1 MHDDRWYSGG
11 EEMRAIERQLI
22 EHEGLEKKV
31 YCCPAGKLT
40 VGVGRNLQDKG
51 ITEEEAL
58 FLLRND
64 IAECEDDLRS
74 IFPEFDALDEY
85 RKRVLTDMRFNLGLS
100 GFRMFKK
107 MIAAVKDKDFSLAA
121 EEMKDSN
128 WYRQV
133 GKRAEK
139 LFKMM
144 KRPV

>member
-1 MHDDRWYSGG
+1 MK
-11 EEMRAIERQLI
+11 AIEKQLI

-31 YCCPAGKLT
+31 YRCPAGKLT
-40 VGVGRNLQDKG
+40 VGVGRNLEDKG

-74 IFPEFDALDEY
+74 IFTEYDALDES
-85 RKRVLTDMRFNLGLS
+85 RKRVLIDMRFNLGPS
-100 GFRMFKK
+100 RFRQFKK
-107 MIAAVKDKDFSLAA
+107 LIAAVKEKEFSRAA

-133 GKRAEK
+133 GKRAET

-144 KRPV
+144 EIAG

>member
-1 MHDDRWYSGG
+1 MK
-11 EEMRAIERQLI
+11 AIEKQLI

-31 YCCPAGKLT
+31 YRCPAGKLT
-40 VGVGRNLQDKG
+40 VGVGRNLEDKG

-74 IFPEFDALDEY
+74 IFTEYDALDES
-85 RKRVLTDMRFNLGLS
+85 RKRVLIDMRFNLGPS
-100 GFRMFKK
+100 RFRQFKK
-107 MIAAVKDKDFSLAA
+107 LIAAVKEKEFSRAA

-133 GKRAEK
+133 GKRAET
-139 LFKMM
+139 LFEMM
-144 KRPV
+144 EIAG

>member
-1 MHDDRWYSGG
+1 MK
-11 EEMRAIERQLI
+11 AIEKQLI

-31 YCCPAGKLT
+31 YHCPAGKLT
-40 VGVGRNLQDKG
+40 VGVGRNLEDKG

-74 IFPEFDALDEY
+74 IFKEYDALDEF
-85 RKRVLTDMRFNLGLS
+85 RKRVLIDMRFNLGPS
-100 GFRMFKK
+100 RFRQFKK
-107 MIAAVKDKDFSLAA
+107 LIAAVKEKEFSRAA

-133 GKRAEK
+133 GKRAET
-139 LFKMM
+139 LFRMM
-144 KRPV
+144 ELAG

>member
-1 MHDDRWYSGG
+1 MK
-11 EEMRAIERQLI
+11 AIEKQLI
-22 EHEGLEKKV
+22 KHEGLEKKV
-31 YCCPAGKLT
+31 YRCPAGKLT
-40 VGVGRNLQDKG
+40 VGVGRNLEDKG

-74 IFPEFDALDEY
+74 IFTEYDALDES
-85 RKRVLTDMRFNLGLS
+85 RKRVLIDMRFNLGPS
-100 GFRMFKK
+100 RFRQFKK
-107 MIAAVKDKDFSLAA
+107 LIAAVKEKEFSRAA

-133 GKRAEK
+133 GKRAET

-144 KRPV
+144 EIAG

>member
-1 MHDDRWYSGG
+1 MK
-11 EEMRAIERQLI
+11 AIEKQLI

-31 YCCPAGKLT
+31 YRCPAGKLT
-40 VGVGRNLQDKG
+40 VGVGRNLEDKG

-74 IFPEFDALDEY
+74 IFTEYDALDES
-85 RKRVLTDMRFNLGLS
+85 RKHVLIDMRFNLGPS
-100 GFRMFKK
+100 RFRKFKK
-107 MIAAVKDKDFSLAA
+107 MIAAVKEKEFSRAA

-133 GKRAEK
+133 GKRAER

-144 KRPV
+144 EIAG

>member
-1 MHDDRWYSGG
+1 MK
-11 EEMRAIERQLI
+11 AIEKQLV

-31 YCCPAGKLT
+31 YRCPAGKLT
-40 VGVGRNLQDKG
+40 VGVGRNLEDKG

-74 IFPEFDALDEY
+74 IFTEYDALDES
-85 RKRVLTDMRFNLGLS
+85 RKRVLIDMRFNLGPS
-100 GFRMFKK
+100 RFRQFKK
-107 MIAAVKDKDFSLAA
+107 LIAAVKEKEFSRAA

-133 GKRAEK
+133 GKRAET

-144 KRPV
+144 EIAG

>member
-1 MHDDRWYSGG
+1 MK
-11 EEMRAIERQLI
+11 AIEKQLI

-31 YCCPAGKLT
+31 YRCPAGKLT
-40 VGVGRNLQDKG
+40 VGVGRNLEDKG

-74 IFPEFDALDEY
+74 IFTEYDALDES
-85 RKRVLTDMRFNLGLS
+85 RKRVLIDMRFNLGPS
-100 GFRMFKK
+100 RFRQFKK
-107 MIAAVKDKDFSLAA
+107 MIAAVKEKEFSRAA

-133 GKRAEK
+133 GKRAET

-144 KRPV
+144 EIAG

>member
-1 MHDDRWYSGG
+1 MK
-11 EEMRAIERQLI
+11 AIENQLI

-31 YCCPAGKLT
+31 YRCPAGKLT
-40 VGVGRNLQDKG
+40 VGVGRNLEDKG

-74 IFPEFDALDEY
+74 IFTEYDALDES
-85 RKRVLTDMRFNLGLS
+85 RKRVLIDMRFNLGPS
-100 GFRMFKK
+100 RFRQFKK
-107 MIAAVKDKDFSLAA
+107 MIAAVKEKEFSRAA

-133 GKRAEK
+133 GKRAET

-144 KRPV
+144 EIAG